1 MKGNSRALRAMGL
14 VLVSALGVVFF
25 AACEHDKDGAQVVT
39 SFSPTAS
46 LPSGSSKNPVTG
58 KWTGGSGPGRKESIL
73 SLNERDGAVS
83 GTLKWP
89 DQIQSVTGT
98 HSGALVRVEIS
109 CGDTWR
115 MSYNGTK
122 LSGTGYQRN
131 GDTYGVNFKRE

>member
-1 MKGNSRALRAMGL
+1 MKGDSRTVRIIGL

-39 SFSPTAS
+39 SFSPTA
-46 LPSGSSKNPVTG
+46 LEPSGSSKDPATG
-58 KWTGGSGPGRKESIL
+58 RWTGVSGPGRKESVL

-89 DQIQSVTGT
+89 GQTQSVTGT

-109 CGDTWR
+109 CGDIWR
-115 MSYNGTK
+115 MSYNGSK

-131 GDTYGVNFKRE
+131 GDTYGVNLKRE